1 MPVSGLEQRFLDCLD
16 RLGGFEPGPRLA
28 IAVSGGADSL
38 ALTLLA
44 DRWAR
49 CRSGSAIGLTV
60 DHRLRPDSAAEARQV
75 AGWLAARNI
84 PHHPLVWQDEK
95 PRTGLQAAAREAR
108 YRLLE
113 DFCAAKGILHL
124 LLAHHAGDQAETLA
138 LRLDA
143 GSGPTGLAGMA
154 SIVERPFCRLL
165 RPLLT
170 VSGQELRA
178 YLQQVGQGWI
188 EDPSNRDARF
198 ARVRARRALAED
210 PARQAS
216 LLADA
221 ARHGSARRAQDRA
234 VARLLARMIVAQPA
248 ARALTLDRARLTEAE
263 PAVGRQAL
271 VRCLMHVG
279 GQSYPPRQARLD
291 RLWDKLGA
299 GPLDRTA
306 TLGGCL
312 LRPERRGGQDSIR
325 VTRETARAGA
335 EALEGRGAL
344 PHLNESRM
352 RLGLPTADAIYP
364 YPATPP
370 LAGADFAV
378 AEPVPS
384 VIS

>member
-16 RLGGFEPGPRLA
+16 RLGGFEPSPRLA

-44 DRWAR
+44 DLWAR
-49 CRSGSAIGLTV
+49 RRGGRAIGLTV
-60 DHRLRPDSAAEARQV
+60 DHGLRPDSAAEARQV

-84 PHHPLVWQDEK
+84 PHHTLAWQGEK
-95 PRTGLQAAAREAR
+95 PRIGLQAAAREAR

-312 LRPERRGGQDSIR
+312 LRPERRGGQDRVR
-325 VTRETARAGA
+325 VTRETARAGV